1 MEIHYKCTIWGR
13 IEIDESKITKEE
25 VLDKL
30 QKGLSPDDIAFPND
44 DDINSEFSI
53 LYDTEE
59 LLSVEDND
67 GNATIEL
74 MEYQE
79 GKVGLQ
85 CIWNNVDGITDRTQR

>member
-1 MEIHYKCTIWGR
+1 MEIHYKYTIWGR
-13 IEIDESKITKEE
+13 IRLDESKITKEE

-30 QKGLSPDDIAFPND
+30 QEGLSPNDIGYPD
-44 DDINSEFSI
+44 DDINSQFSV

-59 LLSVEDND
+59 ELSVEDNG

-85 CIWNNVDGITDRTQR
+85 CVWNNVDGITDRTQR

>member
-30 QKGLSPDDIAFPND
+30 QKGLSLNDIAFPD
-44 DDINSEFSI
+44 DDINSEFSV

-59 LLSVEDND
+59 ELSVEDNK
-67 GNATIEL
+67 GKATIEL

>member
-30 QKGLSPDDIAFPND
+30 QKGLSLNDIAFPD
-44 DDINSEFSI
+44 DDINSEFSV

-59 LLSVEDND
+59 ELSVEDNK
-67 GNATIEL
+67 GKATIEL

-85 CIWNNVDGITDRTQR
+85 CVWNNVDGITDKTQR

>member
-1 MEIHYKCTIWGR
+1 MEIHYKYTIWGR
-13 IEIDESKITKEE
+13 IRLDESKITKEE

-30 QKGLSPDDIAFPND
+30 QEGLSPNDIGYPD
-44 DDINSEFSI
+44 DDINSQFSV

-59 LLSVEDND
+59 ELSVEDNG

>member
-1 MEIHYKCTIWGR
+1 MEIHYKYTIWGR
-13 IEIDESKITKEE
+13 IRLDEFKITKEE

-44 DDINSEFSI
+44 DINSQFSV

-59 LLSVEDND
+59 ELSVEDNG

>member
-13 IEIDESKITKEE
+13 IELDESKITKEE
-25 VLDKL
+25 VLNKL
-30 QKGLSPDDIAFPND
+30 QEGLSPNDIGYPD
-44 DDINSEFSI
+44 DDINSQFSV

-59 LLSVEDND
+59 ELSVEDNG

-85 CIWNNVDGITDRTQR
+85 CTWNNVDGITDRTQR